1 MLAQVF
7 VFLPRVFATDCC
19 WIQDGVLMDLHSVL
33 APGALYLWAC
43 FCSKEG
49 LGWDF
54 ESSCELSGD
63 GRGWGHRD
71 GCSWGSA

>member
-1 MLAQVF
+1 
-7 VFLPRVFATDCC
+7 
-19 WIQDGVLMDLHSVL
+19 MDLHSVL